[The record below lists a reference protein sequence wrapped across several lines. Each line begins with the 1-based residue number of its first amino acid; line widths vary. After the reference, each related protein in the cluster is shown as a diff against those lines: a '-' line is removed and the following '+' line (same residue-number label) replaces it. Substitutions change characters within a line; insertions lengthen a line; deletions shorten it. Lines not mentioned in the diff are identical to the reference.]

1 VRGGRGRG
9 AAGMGLE
16 AIRASTAVAVTVTR
30 HVVLPRAARVF
41 SGASRQPRIPAV
53 MASFSQHALR
63 QLVTSPSSTAD
74 QQKRSAVQQRALS
87 SGQRGVWGLLDA
99 VQGKKM
105 IGKDKHG
112 NTYWEVSNPGQ
123 NPNPKREID
132 YFEKRMVHPL
142 PSVASC

>member
-1 VRGGRGRG
+1 
-9 AAGMGLE
+9 M
-16 AIRASTAVAVTVTR
+16 
-30 HVVLPRAARVF
+30 
-41 SGASRQPRIPAV
+41 
-53 MASFSQHALR
+53 
-63 QLVTSPSSTAD
+63 TSPSSTANP
-74 QQKRSAVQQRALS
+74 QKRSAVQQRALS

-142 PSVASC
+142 PSAASC

>member
-1 VRGGRGRG
+1 MKEGVCFIRRIKRLHGTLASHDVLRKGLFRTLSLQALQALQAPGLVRGGRGRG

-99 VQGKKM
+99 VQG
-105 IGKDKHG
+105 
-112 NTYWEVSNPGQ
+112 
-123 NPNPKREID
+123 
-132 YFEKRMVHPL
+132 
-142 PSVASC
+142 

>member
-1 VRGGRGRG
+1 
-9 AAGMGLE
+9 M
-16 AIRASTAVAVTVTR
+16 
-30 HVVLPRAARVF
+30 
-41 SGASRQPRIPAV
+41 
-53 MASFSQHALR
+53 
-63 QLVTSPSSTAD
+63 QLMTSPSSPAD

-87 SGQRGVWGLLDA
+87 SGHRGVWGLLDA

-132 YFEKRMVHPL
+132 YFEQRMVRPL
-142 PSVASC
+142 LSAASC